1 MAITLMDATCPPS
14 TQFAAFN
21 AITAPKEALLYY
33 DYGHEELPGYADRL
47 YRYFMEV
54 SKEEG
59 V

>member
-1 MAITLMDATCPPS
+1 MDATCPPS